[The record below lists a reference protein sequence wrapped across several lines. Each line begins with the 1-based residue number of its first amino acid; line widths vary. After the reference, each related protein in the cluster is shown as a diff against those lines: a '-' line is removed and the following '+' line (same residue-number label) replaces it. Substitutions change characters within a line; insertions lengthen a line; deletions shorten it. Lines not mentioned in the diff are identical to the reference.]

1 MYLYRYLYFKIQNS
15 LGMELNQGRE
25 LLHSTLSTSVLFNF
39 FFLTMGTF
47 NKSVD
52 DTFKT
57 TECVKHSMSS
67 WEPTG
72 WTLFHLGVVQS
83 KFARAI
89 SLLLHTSH
97 HPHFNKPC
105 VPCARRI
112 FVLAFFKH
120 GHELMN
126 LPNGTCYSRRENV
139 NFLMPEGVQLK
150 YARTA
155 GLCQRTPADEDL
167 LVAVQEGPS
176 LCPTGHRHEGRRVFR
191 ARVTSLQ
198 NILTSPSRV
207 APRPIL
213 HYNLISMVF

>member
-25 LLHSTLSTSVLFNF
+25 LLHSTLSTSVSFNF

-57 TECVKHSMSS
+57 TICVKHSMSS
-67 WEPTG
+67 WETTG

-83 KFARAI
+83 KSARAI
-89 SLLLHTSH
+89 SLLLHASH
-97 HPHFNKPC
+97 HPHFNKLC
-105 VPCARRI
+105 LPCAWHI
-112 FVLAFFKH
+112 FVLVFFKH

-126 LPNGTCYSRRENV
+126 LPNGTCYSRKENV

-167 LVAVQEGPS
+167 
-176 LCPTGHRHEGRRVFR
+176 
-191 ARVTSLQ
+191 
-198 NILTSPSRV
+198 
-207 APRPIL
+207 
-213 HYNLISMVF
+213 